1 MENILVEKSYNIP
14 SLTNRTVN
22 LGDIA
27 HDGAYR
33 VLVKITHPPGFEK
46 EDPLTANTRSRKVSV
61 FIPKRIGGQA
71 LSPMTVTL
79 RIFQNVKSE
88 PVNISEPEK
97 ILEPVP
103 VKQALNPTPEPP
115 KENKSF
121 FRKVF
126 AGSPIDFKS
135 KALEEAQSRKEKLTK
150 IRGEVNTASPLKPA
164 GLDKKYILTADDC
177 DYSRGMSLIENL
189 KILQEKH
196 NKQSGRSQQSEQKS
210 LCEFVDVIS
219 FSGISVIIGLYVAL
233 GTKSKGKG
241 NLDFLSN
248 WYQNELSKIF
258 LPTSFGNLK
267 KGGKQIVNRMKPKA
281 VRKSPNPG
289 LSIKQAERIIGAF
302 FSDEYTGEP
311 LRVKDLQ
318 CEIYQPVFL
327 DDEQTRV
334 YSRQE
339 TPNAKLV
346 DIVLDTGLDPLYF
359 QNKKIEIGNKPGESA
374 KLSLGPTRRS
384 FDLPLAQHN
393 TGIMLVSVGSELTYQ
408 ESERNMEGLNPAQ
421 IAFLNKKKSHRL
433 DWLDTEKYMKD
444 HSGSVSYLRV
454 EARHMYGVTA
464 NSIAINDLE
473 ACKQAAKES
482 KWWSNGRKTAIEWG

>member
-1 MENILVEKSYNIP
+1 MEKIFTEENYDIP
-14 SLTNRTVN
+14 FDRTVD
-22 LGDIA
+22 LGDIE
-27 HDGAYR
+27 HDGMHR

-46 EDPLTANTRSRKVSV
+46 YPLTANTRSKKVSV
-61 FIPKRIGGQA
+61 FIPKRIGGKNLYPKTA
-71 LSPMTVTL
+71 TL
-79 RIFQNVKSE
+79 RVFQNVKSE
-88 PVNISEPEK
+88 PVKISEPEK
-97 ILEPVP
+97 ISDPVP
-103 VKQALNPTPEPP
+103 EKQALNPVPDPP

-121 FRKVF
+121 IRKVF
-126 AGSPIDFKS
+126 AGTTIDFKS
-135 KALEEAQSRKEKLTK
+135 KALEEAQERKEKLTK
-150 IRGEVNTASPLKPA
+150 VRGEVNTASPLKPV
-164 GLDKKYILTADDC
+164 GLDNKYILTADDC

-210 LCEFVDVIS
+210 LCEFIDVIS

-241 NLDFLSN
+241 NLDYLSS

-258 LPTSFGNLK
+258 VPTSFGNLK
-267 KGGKQIVNRMKPKA
+267 KGGKQIANRLKPKA

-289 LSIKQAERIIGAF
+289 LSIKQAEKIIGAF

-311 LRVKDLQ
+311 LRVHDLQ
-318 CEIYQPVFL
+318 CEIYQPIFL

-346 DIVLDTGLDPLYF
+346 DIVLDTGLSPLYF
-359 QNKKIEIGNKPGESA
+359 QSKKIEIGNKSGEST

-384 FDLPLAQHN
+384 FDLPLAQYN
-393 TGIMLVSVGSELTYQ
+393 TGIMLVSIGSELTYQ
-408 ESERNMEGLNPAQ
+408 ESERNMEGMNPAQ
-421 IAFLNKKKSHRL
+421 IAFLNKKKTYRL
-433 DWLDTEKYMKD
+433 DWLDAQKYMKD
-444 HSGSVSYLRV
+444 HSSSVSFLRI
-454 EARHMYGVTA
+454 EARHLYGVTA

-473 ACKQAAKES
+473 ACKQAANES